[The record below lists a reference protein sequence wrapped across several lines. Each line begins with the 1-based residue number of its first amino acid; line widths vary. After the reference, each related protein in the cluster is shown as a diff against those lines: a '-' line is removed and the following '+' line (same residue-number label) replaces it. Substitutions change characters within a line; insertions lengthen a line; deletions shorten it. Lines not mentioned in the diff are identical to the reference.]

1 MKEIWKDIKGYEG
14 KYMVSNQG
22 RVMSLGRDVMFG
34 GHLRHIEPKILKP
47 NKYPIGY
54 LYVIFFP
61 NNKAKIKK
69 IHRLVAEAF
78 IPNPEN
84 KPCVNHIN
92 GRKDDNRV
100 ENLEWCSYS
109 ENTQHSM
116 YVLGHDHVYRINK
129 GKFGKDNPNSKI
141 ILQIKNGFVI
151 AEFYGAAEAQRKTG
165 VDASGIIKCCKN
177 KQQNTGGYQWKYK

>member
-1 MKEIWKDIKGYEG
+1 MKEVWKDIKGYEG

-34 GHLRHIEPKILKP
+34 RHIRHIEPKILKP

-54 LYVIFFP
+54 SYVMFFP

-84 KPCVNHIN
+84 KPCINHIN

-109 ENTQHSM
+109 ENTQHSIC
-116 YVLGHDHVYRINK
+116 VLGHDHVYRINK

-141 ILQIKNGFVI
+141 ILQIKNGVVI

>member
-22 RVMSLGRDVMFG
+22 RVMSLGRNVKFG
-34 GHLRHIEPKILKP
+34 THFRHVEPKILKP
-47 NKYPIGY
+47 RQYPIGY
-54 LYVIFFP
+54 LYVMFFP

-84 KPCVNHIN
+84 KPCINHKN
-92 GRKDDNRV
+92 GLKTDNRV

-116 YVLGHDHVYRINK
+116 YVLGHDHVFRINK
-129 GKFGKDNPNSKI
+129 GKLGKDNHFSKI
-141 ILQIKNGFVI
+141 ILQIEDGNII
-151 AEFYGAAEAQRKTG
+151 AEFYGAAEAERETG
-165 VDASGIIKCCKN
+165 IDSSGIIKCCKN
-177 KQQNTGGYQWKYK
+177 KQQHAGGYQWKYR